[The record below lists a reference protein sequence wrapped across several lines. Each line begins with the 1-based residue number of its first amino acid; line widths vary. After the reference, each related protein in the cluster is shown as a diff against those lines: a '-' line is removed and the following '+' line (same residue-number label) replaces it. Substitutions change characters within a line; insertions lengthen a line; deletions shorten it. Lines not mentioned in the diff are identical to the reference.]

1 MCGISEMPDTGRGPR
16 DLPREAAKALPPG
29 AQHYTAYV
37 GPPVDYDAMAATQ
50 FRLLTTLGLRE
61 HHRLLDFGC
70 GSLRAGRL
78 FIPYLLPG
86 NYHGIEPNTW
96 LIEDAIPHEIGHD
109 QIRLKQPVFRANA
122 DFSSDGFGVAF
133 DFILAQ
139 SVFSHAGLDLIAP
152 ALSGFRR
159 NLAPRG
165 IVLATF
171 IEVERSGF
179 PEFAGGG
186 WVYPNVVAYRQAT
199 IARLIR
205 EAGFTGMS
213 LPWFHPRQT
222 WYALA
227 HTADTLPTRP
237 QMAHLSGA
245 VLRDLTSGP

>member
-1 MCGISEMPDTGRGPR
+1 MSDTASGPR

-29 AQHYTAYV
+29 SQHYTAYV
-37 GPPVDYDAMAATQ
+37 GPPAEYDAMGATQ

-61 HHRLLDFGC
+61 YHRLLDFGC

-78 FIPYLLPG
+78 LIPYLLPG

-96 LIEDAIPHEIGHD
+96 LIEDAVAREIGQD
-109 QIRLKQPVFRANA
+109 QIRLKRPAFRANT

-139 SVFSHAGLDLIAP
+139 SVFSHAGADLIAH

-159 NLAPRG
+159 NLVPG
-165 IVLATF
+165 GLVLATF
-171 IEVERSGF
+171 IQVERSAF
-179 PEFAGGG
+179 PEFSGGG
-186 WVYPNVVAYRQAT
+186 WNYPNVVAYREAT

-205 EAGFTGMS
+205 EAGFSGTSM
-213 LPWFHPRQT
+213 PWFHPRQT
-222 WYALA
+222 WYAMA
-227 HTADTLPTRP
+227 HTADTLPTAP

-245 VLRDLTSGP
+245 VLRNSQAADRF